1 MLTNCPCPPK
11 ATLTQIPGVVCADD
25 FGQLQKVAF
34 QRIKDGAGTFNEF
47 SSPSGI
53 DLLASWVTKIAAANG
68 TRIVL
73 SPYIQA
79 PATEPGEAI
88 TFGGGN
94 DTPDGIEIPVGTNPT
109 TFTGVLRSLPQSVV
123 KAIKEL
129 ACEAATGNLGVFLF
143 DNKGQIKALKGA
155 TAGAYRLVRSSIAPT
170 RTMGQGATAG
180 RDSSAAPEGAGAWDR
195 PIGEI
200 IARRAIRTR
209 NRDRDAAA
217 RFERVHT
224 ILSRGRA

>member
-1 MLTNCPCPPK
+1 MLTNCPCPPN
-11 ATLTQIPGVVCADD
+11 AALTPIPGVVCADD

-47 SSPSGI
+47 ASPNGI
-53 DLLASWVTKIAAANG
+53 DMLASWVTKIAAANG

-109 TFTGVLRSLPQSVV
+109 TFTGVLRSLPQSVI

-155 TAGAYRLVRSSIAPT
+155 TAGAYRPIPIRSFFVSDLSLGGIDTPDGNNISWSFPANWSDDTVNVAAQFNPITDLVPVAVS
-170 RTMGQGATAG
+170 
-180 RDSSAAPEGAGAWDR
+180 
-195 PIGEI
+195 
-200 IARRAIRTR
+200 
-209 NRDRDAAA
+209 
-217 RFERVHT
+217 
-224 ILSRGRA
+224 